1 MPEYLRSLVVVI
13 FFAVLIFTL
22 SKKAFV
28 STLSQD
34 EIKRFRN
41 IWLVTTCLAF
51 LSHNFWLF
59 LLFVALYLLY
69 ISKRESNK
77 PSLFLLLL
85 FVIPPVS
92 EYIPGLGILNQLF
105 EISLP
110 RLLSLVLLLPV
121 FLSAQAKWDGFKF
134 GKTLP
139 DKFFIT
145 FIILCTV
152 LQVRS
157 TTFTDTLRFGFYLF
171 TDAFLPYYAFSR
183 GLRSFHD
190 IKKASIALICASLIA
205 ALIGLFEYLKHWLI
219 YVTLPGVL
227 NSNWHFGSYMLR
239 GGDIRAM
246 ASLMHPIILG
256 YLMVVCLGFY
266 FYLSPSIKNKNYRL
280 TGLLTIVGGLFST
293 LSRGP
298 WLGGIILAVA
308 YLATGK
314 KPILKLLSLTIF
326 TSLFIAVLTV
336 VPGGEKFYNFLPYLG
351 KTQSENID
359 YREKLYTNSK
369 IVIDRSPLFGS
380 VNFLQTPEMREMVQ
394 GEGIV
399 DIVNTYIGVALTY
412 GYVGLILFVGVFLS
426 IIYKIYKIINKLQDK
441 DSEKHLLGRC
451 LISTIVGLMV
461 VISTASGIGIVPTL
475 YWAVAG
481 MGVAYIRLVEI
492 SRINI

>member
-1 MPEYLRSLVVVI
+1 
-13 FFAVLIFTL
+13 
-22 SKKAFV
+22 
-28 STLSQD
+28 
-34 EIKRFRN
+34 
-41 IWLVTTCLAF
+41 
-51 LSHNFWLF
+51 
-59 LLFVALYLLY
+59 
-69 ISKRESNK
+69 
-77 PSLFLLLL
+77 
-85 FVIPPVS
+85 
-92 EYIPGLGILNQLF
+92 
-105 EISLP
+105 
-110 RLLSLVLLLPV
+110 
-121 FLSAQAKWDGFKF
+121 
-134 GKTLP
+134 
-139 DKFFIT
+139 
-145 FIILCTV
+145 
-152 LQVRS
+152 
-157 TTFTDTLRFGFYLF
+157 
-171 TDAFLPYYAFSR
+171 
-183 GLRSFHD
+183 
-190 IKKASIALICASLIA
+190 
-205 ALIGLFEYLKHWLI
+205 
-219 YVTLPGVL
+219 
-227 NSNWHFGSYMLR
+227 
-239 GGDIRAM
+239 
-246 ASLMHPIILG
+246 
-256 YLMVVCLGFY
+256 LGFY

-441 DSEKHLLGRC
+441 ASEKHLLGRC